1 MHLHLAASK
10 TGGCRFESC
19 RPCTI
24 AEDGKKSHLSR
35 KRYGKLSAVAI
46 VAVCFSLQAASG
58 GSARARPRADLVE
71 RKVSASLST
80 VAPGGSFG
88 INDLVANRGNATS
101 RASTTRFF
109 LGNVAIGAR
118 HVPALKKGKT
128 SPGSVSVVVPAGT
141 ANGAYPVRACAD
153 ASKNVTESN
162 ERNNCRVANG
172 RVAVLAPVKPPPP
185 PPPTVLDSDGDGSL
199 DNVDCAPHDPSIHP
213 GAPDKPDLKFVDSN
227 CDGIDGTAA
236 KAIFVS
242 PIGDDAAAGTMAQ
255 PKRTLAAAV
264 GAAQGKDV
272 YATFG
277 IYTEALNIVSGVSV
291 YGGYDVSWKRSLAQ
305 ATRITGA
312 TTASGDTVGAVAVN
326 IAAPTTL
333 QLVTLAPSAPT
344 SSGRSSYGLRGIGSR
359 GLLIEHVS
367 ILAAP
372 GAPGAG
378 GSNGVSGKS
387 GGDGIGGGVGGPST
401 AGSPGTSP
409 VGHPGGHGG
418 LGGSGVRS
426 GANGKPGESQV
437 ADVYGRMGGPGGPGG
452 GAPCCNP
459 RNGGR
464 GYNGDTGV
472 FRGDGAGGALVNI
485 ATSSGFW
492 VSSSFGQ
499 PGGSGSDGHGGGGG
513 GGGAREGGFCL
524 FCNDG
529 GRGGG
534 GGGGGQ
540 GGGGGGGGRG
550 GGASFGIFLENS
562 VGAIVRDSTVTAS
575 SGGAGGT
582 AAVGAPSAAGAER
595 AGAERAPGAERT
607 PGAPA
612 AWAEPAGVAETA
624 AVAPADRASPS
635 SGSPARPH
643 PEPPST
649 MRAVASEA
657 LAGWAPETAAAAAP
671 TE

>member
-1 MHLHLAASK
+1 M
-10 TGGCRFESC
+10 
-19 RPCTI
+19 
-24 AEDGKKSHLSR
+24 
-35 KRYGKLSAVAI
+35 
-46 VAVCFSLQAASG
+46 
-58 GSARARPRADLVE
+58 
-71 RKVSASLST
+71 
-80 VAPGGSFG
+80 
-88 INDLVANRGNATS
+88 ANRGNATS

-242 PIGDDAAAGTMAQ
+242 PLGDDAAAGTMAQ
-255 PKRTLAAAV
+255 PKRTIAAAV
-264 GAAQGKDV
+264 AAAQGKDV

-387 GGDGIGGGVGGPST
+387 GGDGIGGGVGDPLPPAAPGRVLLGTPEAT
-401 AGSPGTSP
+401 AGSAGP
-409 VGHPGGHGG
+409 VSGPART
-418 LGGSGVRS
+418 GSL
-426 GANGKPGESQV
+426 ESRKW
-437 ADVYGRMGGPGGPGG
+437 RMCTAGWAVLAARAAELPAVTP
-452 GAPCCNP
+452 A
-459 RNGGR
+459 
-464 GYNGDTGV
+464 TV
-472 FRGDGAGGALVNI
+472 GAGTTVTRGCFGATEP
-485 ATSSGFW
+485 AERSSTSR
-492 VSSSFGQ
+492 
-499 PGGSGSDGHGGGGG
+499 PAPGSGSARHSVSPGGLAQTATAEAVAAAGL
-513 GGGAREGGFCL
+513 ARA
-524 FCNDG
+524 
-529 GRGGG
+529 
-534 GGGGGQ
+534 
-540 GGGGGGGGRG
+540 
-550 GGASFGIFLENS
+550 ASAS
-562 VGAIVRDSTVTAS
+562 SATMAVGAAA
-575 SGGAGGT
+575 GAAAAKAEEAEAA
-582 AAVGAPSAAGAER
+582 AAVGER
-595 AGAERAPGAERT
+595 RSESSSRT
-607 PGAPA
+607 
-612 AWAEPAGVAETA
+612 
-624 AVAPADRASPS
+624 R
-635 SGSPARPH
+635 
-643 PEPPST
+643 
-649 MRAVASEA
+649 
-657 LAGWAPETAAAAAP
+657 
-671 TE
+671 